1 MCGIVGLHLKVPALE
16 SELGALVAPMM
27 DCMGSRGADSSGLA
41 IFAAPAAVGRFRYS
55 ARLDLTEGSARER
68 EVSALVEALAAATG
82 HSVDCERIRP
92 DGAVL
97 TAVDD
102 ADLVIRELT
111 HLRPEAVVMGY
122 GRSLE
127 IVKDLGSP
135 REVCDRFDITNRRG
149 FQAVGHTRMATES
162 AVTTDHSH
170 PFAPSHD
177 LAVVHNGSFSNP
189 ATVRRRLEEQGIDF
203 VTDNDTEV
211 AARLIAR
218 ELRRGSGIEAALKE
232 VGNEMDGFYTLLVA
246 TDTEIAVV
254 RDSFACKPLVV
265 AETDEYVAF
274 TSEYIAM
281 TTLPG
286 IESARVFEPK
296 PEEIHAWKCS

>member
-16 SELGALVAPMM
+16 PELGALVAPMM

-41 IFAAPAAVGRFRYS
+41 IFSDSLAVGRFRYS
-55 ARLDLTEGSARER
+55 VRLDLTEGSGPEADLG
-68 EVSALVEALAAATG
+68 ALVEALVASTG
-82 HSVDCERIRP
+82 HPVECERIRP

-102 ADLVIRELT
+102 SELVIRELS
-111 HLRPEAVVMGY
+111 HLRPDAVIMGF
-122 GRSLE
+122 GRTVE
-127 IVKDLGSP
+127 IVKALGSP
-135 REVCDRFDITNRRG
+135 REVCDRFEITNRRG

-170 PFAPSHD
+170 PFAPSDD

-218 ELRRGSGIEAALKE
+218 ELKRGSGIEAALKE

-246 TDTEIAVV
+246 TDQEIAVV

-296 PEEIHAWKCS
+296 PEEIHAWKRS

>member
-41 IFAAPAAVGRFRYS
+41 IFSAPVAAGRFRYS
-55 ARLDLTEGSARER
+55 VRLGSSVESDREA
-68 EVSALVEALAAATG
+68 ELSALVDHLAAATG
-82 HSVDCERIRP
+82 QPVECERSRP

-97 TAVDD
+97 TAI
-102 ADLVIRELT
+102 ADEELVSRELSRI
-111 HLRPEAVVMGY
+111 RPDAVVMGF
-122 GRSLE
+122 GRSVE
-127 IVKDLGSP
+127 IVKDVGSP
-135 REVCDRFDITNRRG
+135 REVCDRFEITNRRG

-170 PFAPSHD
+170 PFAPSND

-218 ELRRGSGIEAALKE
+218 ELNRGSDIESALKE

-246 TDTEIAVV
+246 TDQEIAVV

-286 IESARVFEPK
+286 IESAQVFEPK
-296 PEEIHAWKCS
+296 PEEIHAWKRS

>member
-16 SELGALVAPMM
+16 PELGALVTPMM

-41 IFAAPAAVGRFRYS
+41 VFSTPLTAGRFRYS
-55 ARLDLTEGSARER
+55 VRVGSTEGSDAEADLR
-68 EVSALVEALAAATG
+68 ALIDELATATG
-82 HSVDCERIRP
+82 QPVECERRRP

-97 TAVDD
+97 AATDD
-102 ADLVIRELT
+102 VDLVNRALRHIR
-111 HLRPEAVVMGY
+111 PDAVVMGF
-122 GRSLE
+122 GRSIE
-127 IVKDLGSP
+127 IVKDVGSP
-135 REVCDRFDITNRRG
+135 REVCDRFRIAERGG

-170 PFAPSHD
+170 PFAPTHD

-189 ATVRRRLEEQGIDF
+189 ATVRRKLEEEGITF

-211 AARLIAR
+211 AARLIGR
-218 ELRRGSGIEAALKE
+218 ELSRGSGIEAALKE
-232 VGNEMDGFYTLLVA
+232 VGNELDGFYTLLVA
-246 TDTEIAVV
+246 TDHEIAVV

-281 TTLPG
+281 ATLPG

-296 PEEIHAWKCS
+296 PEEIHAWRRA

>member
-1 MCGIVGLHLKVPALE
+1 MCGIVGLHLKVPDLE
-16 SELGALVAPMM
+16 PELGALVTPMM

-41 IFAAPAAVGRFRYS
+41 VFSPPVPAGRFRYS
-55 ARLDLTEGSARER
+55 VRIGWTGGSDPETELST
-68 EVSALVEALAAATG
+68 LVEELSTATG
-82 HSVDCERIRP
+82 HPVECERMRP

-97 TAVDD
+97 VATDD
-102 ADLVIRELT
+102 VDLVGRELGRI
-111 HLRPEAVVMGY
+111 RPEAVVMGF

-127 IVKDLGSP
+127 IVKDVGSP
-135 REVCDRFDITNRRG
+135 REVCDRFRIADRGG

-170 PFAPSHD
+170 PFAPNHD

-189 ATVRRRLEEQGIDF
+189 ATVRRKLEEQGIDF

-211 AARLIAR
+211 AARLIGR
-218 ELRRGSGIEAALKE
+218 ELSRGSGIEAALKE

-246 TDTEIAVV
+246 TDQEIAVV

-265 AETDEYVAF
+265 AETDQYVAF

-281 TTLPG
+281 ATLPG
-286 IESARVFEPK
+286 IESAHVFEPK
-296 PEEIHAWKCS
+296 PEEIHAWKRS

>member
-16 SELGALVAPMM
+16 PELGALVAPMM
-27 DCMGSRGADSSGLA
+27 ECMGSRGADSSGLA
-41 IFAAPAAVGRFRYS
+41 IFSAPLAVGRFRYS
-55 ARLDLTEGSARER
+55 TRLAFTEGTDPEADVR
-68 EVSALVEALAAATG
+68 ALVEPLAAATG
-82 HSVDCERIRP
+82 HPVECERIRP

-102 ADLVIRELT
+102 ADLVSRELSR
-111 HLRPEAVVMGY
+111 LRPDAVVMSF
-122 GRSLE
+122 GRSIE
-127 IVKDLGSP
+127 IVKDVGSP
-135 REVCDRFDITNRRG
+135 REVCDRFDIANRRG

-170 PFAPSHD
+170 PFAPSDD

-218 ELRRGSGIEAALKE
+218 ELKCGSGIEAALKE

-246 TDTEIAVV
+246 TDQEIAVV

-296 PEEIHAWKCS
+296 PEEIHAWTRS

>member
-16 SELGALVAPMM
+16 SELGALVEPMM

-41 IFAAPAAVGRFRYS
+41 IFSAPVAAGRFRYS
-55 ARLDLTEGSARER
+55 VRLGSSVESDREA
-68 EVSALVEALAAATG
+68 ELSALVDHLAAATG
-82 HSVDCERIRP
+82 RPVECERSRP

-97 TAVDD
+97 TAV
-102 ADLVIRELT
+102 ADEELVSRELSRI
-111 HLRPEAVVMGY
+111 RPDAVVMGF
-122 GRSLE
+122 GRSVE
-127 IVKDLGSP
+127 IVKDVGSP
-135 REVCDRFDITNRRG
+135 REVCDRFEITDRRG

-170 PFAPSHD
+170 PFAPSND

-218 ELRRGSGIEAALKE
+218 ELNRGSDIESALKE

-246 TDTEIAVV
+246 TDQEIAVV

-286 IESARVFEPK
+286 IESAQVFEPK
-296 PEEIHAWKCS
+296 PEEIHAWKRS

>member
-16 SELGALVAPMM
+16 AELGALVTPML

-41 IFAAPAAVGRFRYS
+41 IFSTPLAEGRFRYS
-55 ARLDLTEGSARER
+55 ARLELSDGSTPED
-68 EVSALVEALAAATG
+68 EVAGVVQGLAVATG
-82 HSVDCERIRP
+82 HPVDCERIRP

-102 ADLVIRELT
+102 ADLVIRELSR
-111 HLRPEAVVMGY
+111 LRPDAVVMGY

-135 REVCDRFDITNRRG
+135 REVCDRFEITNRRG

-170 PFAPSHD
+170 PFAPSND

-218 ELRRGSGIEAALKE
+218 ELRGGSGIEAALKE

-246 TDTEIAVV
+246 TDNEIAVV

-265 AETDEYVAF
+265 AETEEYVAF

-296 PEEIHAWKCS
+296 PEEIHAWRRS

>member
-16 SELGALVAPMM
+16 PELGALVTPMM

-41 IFAAPAAVGRFRYS
+41 VFSTPLPTGRFRYS
-55 ARLDLTEGSARER
+55 VRVGSAEGSDAEADLR
-68 EVSALVEALAAATG
+68 ALIDELATATG
-82 HSVDCERIRP
+82 QPVECERRRP

-97 TAVDD
+97 AATDD
-102 ADLVIRELT
+102 VDLVNRALRHIR
-111 HLRPEAVVMGY
+111 PDAVVMGF

-127 IVKDLGSP
+127 IVKDVGSP
-135 REVCDRFDITNRRG
+135 REVCDRFRIAERGG

-170 PFAPSHD
+170 PFAPTHD

-189 ATVRRRLEEQGIDF
+189 ATVRRKLEEEGLRF

-211 AARLIAR
+211 AARLIGR
-218 ELRRGSGIEAALKE
+218 ELSRGSGVEAALKE

-246 TDTEIAVV
+246 TDHEIAVV

-281 TTLPG
+281 ATLPG
-286 IESARVFEPK
+286 IESAHVFEPK
-296 PEEIHAWKCS
+296 PEEIHAWRRA

>member
-1 MCGIVGLHLKVPALE
+1 
-16 SELGALVAPMM
+16 
-27 DCMGSRGADSSGLA
+27 
-41 IFAAPAAVGRFRYS
+41 
-55 ARLDLTEGSARER
+55 
-68 EVSALVEALAAATG
+68 
-82 HSVDCERIRP
+82 
-92 DGAVL
+92 
-97 TAVDD
+97 
-102 ADLVIRELT
+102 
-111 HLRPEAVVMGY
+111 
-122 GRSLE
+122 
-127 IVKDLGSP
+127 
-135 REVCDRFDITNRRG
+135 
-149 FQAVGHTRMATES
+149 MATES

-170 PFAPSHD
+170 PFAPSND

-218 ELRRGSGIEAALKE
+218 ELRGGSGIEAALKE

-286 IESARVFEPK
+286 IEKARVFEPK
-296 PEEIHAWKCS
+296 PEEIHAWKRS

>member
-16 SELGALVAPMM
+16 SELGALVTPMM
-27 DCMGSRGADSSGLA
+27 DCMGSRGADSSGIA
-41 IFAAPAAVGRFRYS
+41 IFTAPLAAGRFRYS
-55 ARLDLTEGSARER
+55 TRLDRTEGSAAEA
-68 EVSALVEALAAATG
+68 EVAALAEALAAATG
-82 HSVDCERIRP
+82 HPVECERIRP

-111 HLRPEAVVMGY
+111 RLRPEAVVMGY

-127 IVKDLGSP
+127 IVKDVGSP
-135 REVCDRFDITNRRG
+135 REVCDRFEITNRRG

-170 PFAPSHD
+170 PFAPSND

-189 ATVRRRLEEQGIDF
+189 ATVRRRLEEQGIQF

-218 ELRRGSGIEAALKE
+218 ELRRGSGVEAALKE

-296 PEEIHAWKCS
+296 PEEIHAWERA